1 MPQPIPEGMKRFLIA
16 LPLLAALSA
25 CEQLGIDDPVKVAAA
40 KEAEGKA
47 IGSACRH
54 AMRAI
59 EDCYVLNPRAL
70 KAAVY
75 TGWREMDEYMR
86 ENKLE
91 GITPVVPR
99 PGARQAADEVEAKP
113 AEKASEKTSDKASD
127 KAGDKAKAHRLAR
140 PAATSRNQSQPAAA
154 SRIWR
159 LPSRASSR
167 RRQLRALHPA
177 RCGPSQPRW
186 SPP

>member
-1 MPQPIPEGMKRFLIA
+1 MPLKNRVGGPIVSGMKISLA
-16 LPLLAALSA
+16 LKTGLLAVSA
-25 CEQLGIDDPVKVAAA
+25 VLLGGCEQLGIEDPAKLAAA

-59 EDCYVLNPRAL
+59 EDCYVLNPKAQ

-91 GITPVVPR
+91 GVAPVVPR
-99 PGARQAADEVEAKP
+99 PDAKKPKDDEEEVVEPKP
-113 AEKASEKTSDKASD
+113 K
-127 KAGDKAKAHRLAR
+127 
-140 PAATSRNQSQPAAA
+140 AAA
-154 SRIWR
+154 
-159 LPSRASSR
+159 AKG
-167 RRQLRALHPA
+167 H
-177 RCGPSQPRW
+177 
-186 SPP
+186 

>member
-1 MPQPIPEGMKRFLIA
+1 MKRILLA

-25 CEQLGIDDPVKVAAA
+25 CEQLGIDDPAKVAAN

-59 EDCYVLNPRAL
+59 EDCYVLNPKAQ

-91 GITPVVPR
+91 GVVPVVPR
-99 PGARQAADEVEAKP
+99 PGAKP
-113 AEKASEKTSDKASD
+113 AQVPDEAEAKASEPS
-127 KAGDKAKAHRLAR
+127 GEKAK
-140 PAATSRNQSQPAAA
+140 TK
-154 SRIWR
+154 
-159 LPSRASSR
+159 
-167 RRQLRALHPA
+167 
-177 RCGPSQPRW
+177 
-186 SPP
+186 